1 MQIIQ
6 SIREKGAAIV
16 IAVIALSLIGFIL
29 MDAKQG
35 GGKLFG
41 SLSTTVGSVNG
52 QEIEVSTFNK
62 RVKDAED
69 LQSQRTGQAPSAQQ
83 TYQIRQSMW
92 DQVVAEKIF
101 FTEASK
107 LGIEFTSKELSYILL
122 SNDASNP
129 LLQEQSL
136 KDSITGKLDI
146 SKAQTALNNIK
157 KLKGEQKESL
167 NSQMIDPLKL
177 NNTVSKYSA
186 LLNASAYYPS
196 WMNKKESA
204 ENTGI
209 STISFVTIPYTEII
223 DSTVKV
229 TDEEINKYVS
239 EHKTQFKQE
248 KGRNISY
255 VAFSQLP
262 SKEDSAA
269 SFNSISELKNAFV
282 ADSNAKSFVARNAS
296 SIDFKDDYATK
307 EKMNAVYAD
316 TLVKLGNGQVFGPY
330 LDNGNFVLAKMIGSK
345 QLPDSA
351 KARHILIA
359 ANDLNTGQPIMPDS
373 SAKKLADSINNAI
386 LAGADF
392 SMLAAK
398 YSADQSNKST
408 GGDLGTFG
416 YGTMVSEFNEFCFN
430 KTPGSKGVVKTDF
443 GYHVIDLISQKDVKT
458 AYKIA
463 YVGREIA
470 ASEAT
475 INKSSLE
482 AIKASSEKDKASL
495 EKFVSVNGLSL
506 TSVPALVKENDY
518 QMGALQD
525 ARTLIR
531 WAFEAKVGD
540 ISEPYSIGDQFIVAV
555 LDNIKTEGVQD
566 AATARPGC
574 EATIRNMKKAEM
586 IKKKVGEN
594 ATLEKAAA
602 AYNKTIQIAGADS
615 SITFSSQIINNVGLE
630 PKVIGAAFNKAYQS
644 KPSPLIDGT
653 TGVFI
658 IKINSLGT
666 KPAPTPEIMAQQAQ
680 SRLAAIRSLN
690 SGWYEGLKKQADIVD
705 DRFSQY

>member
-6 SIREKGAAIV
+6 RIREKGAAIV

-41 SLSTTVGSVNG
+41 GLSTTVGSVNG
-52 QEIEVSTFNK
+52 EDIEVSEFNK

-69 LQSQRTGQAPSAQQ
+69 LQSQRTGQAPTAQQ

-92 DQVVAEKIF
+92 DQVVAERIF
-101 FTEASK
+101 FSEASK
-107 LGIEFTSKELSYILL
+107 LGIEFTPKELSYILL
-122 SNDASNP
+122 SNDPSNP

-136 KDSITGKLDI
+136 KDSITGKLDVK
-146 SKAQTALNNIK
+146 KAQTALNNIK
-157 KLKGEQKESL
+157 KLKGEQKQSL
-167 NSQMIDPLKL
+167 NTQMIDPLKL

-196 WMNKKESA
+196 WMNKKETT
-204 ENTGI
+204 ENT
-209 STISFVTIPYTEII
+209 SFSSISFVTIPYTEIV
-223 DSTVKV
+223 DSTIKV
-229 TDEEINKYVS
+229 SDEEVNVYVS
-239 EHKTQFKQE
+239 NHKQQFKQE

-307 EKMNAVYAD
+307 EKMSAVYAD
-316 TLVKLGNGQVFGPY
+316 TLLKLSNGQVFGPY

-345 QLPDSA
+345 QLPDSV

-359 ANDLNTGQPIMPDS
+359 VNDLNTGQPIMADS
-373 SAKKLADSINNAI
+373 TAKKLADSINNAV
-386 LAGADF
+386 LGGADF
-392 SMLAAK
+392 AMLAMK
-398 YSADQSNKST
+398 YSADQSNKAK

-416 YGTMVSEFNEFCFN
+416 YGTMVQEFNEFCFN
-430 KTPGSKGVVKTDF
+430 KAPGSKGVVKTDF
-443 GYHVIDLISQKDVKT
+443 GYHVIDLISQKDIKT

-463 YVGREIA
+463 YVGREIS
-470 ASEAT
+470 ASDAT

-495 EKFVSVNGLSL
+495 EKFIGENGLSL

-518 QMGALQD
+518 QLGALQD
-525 ARTLIR
+525 ARSLIR

-540 ISEPYSIGDQFIVAV
+540 ISEPFSIGDQFIVAV
-555 LDNIKTEGVQD
+555 LDKVREEGTQD
-566 AATARPGC
+566 AETARPGC
-574 EATIRNMKKAEM
+574 EAIIRNNKKAEQ
-586 IKKKVGEN
+586 IRKKIGDN
-594 ATLEKAAA
+594 PTLEKAAA
-602 AYNKTIQIAGADS
+602 AYGKTIQIAGADS
-615 SITFSSQIINNVGLE
+615 SISFSSQIINNVGLE
-630 PKVIGAAFNKAYQS
+630 PKVIGASFNKSYQS

-658 IKINSLGT
+658 IKINTLGT
-666 KPAPTPEIMAQQAQ
+666 KPGPTPDVVAQQAQ
-680 SRLAAIRSLN
+680 SRLAAIRSQN
-690 SGWYEGLKKQADIVD
+690 SGWYEGLKKQAKIVD
-705 DRFSQY
+705 ERFSQF

>member
-6 SIREKGAAIV
+6 RIREKGAAIV

-41 SLSTTVGSVNG
+41 GISNTVGSVNG
-52 QEIEVSTFNK
+52 EDIEVADFNK

-69 LQSQRTGQAPSAQQ
+69 LQSQRTGQALSAQQ

-101 FTEASK
+101 FAEASK

-122 SNDASNP
+122 SNDPSNP

-136 KDSITGKLDI
+136 KDSLTGKLDVK
-146 SKAQTALNNIK
+146 KAQTALTNIK

-167 NSQMIDPLKL
+167 NTQMIDPLKL

-196 WMNKKESA
+196 WMNKKETS
-204 ENTGI
+204 ESNTF
-209 STISFVTIPYTEII
+209 SNISFVTVPYTEIS
-223 DSTVKV
+223 DSAIKV
-229 TDEEINKYVS
+229 TDQDINDYVS
-239 EHKTQFKQE
+239 KHKLQFKQE

-269 SFNSISELKNAFV
+269 SFNAISELKTAFIT
-282 ADSNAKSFVARNAS
+282 DSNAKSFVARNAS

-307 EKMNAVYAD
+307 EKMSGVYAD
-316 TLVKLGNGQVFGPY
+316 TLVKLGTGQVFGPY
-330 LDNGNFVLAKMIGSK
+330 LDNGNYVLAKMLGTK

-351 KARHILIA
+351 TARHILIA
-359 ANDLNTGQPIMPDS
+359 ANDLNTGQPIMADS
-373 SAKKLADSINNAI
+373 MAKKLADSINTAV
-386 LAGADF
+386 LGGADF
-392 SMLAAK
+392 NMLAMK
-398 YSADQSNKST
+398 YSADQSNKAK

-416 YGTMVSEFNEFCFN
+416 YGTMVSEFNEFCFT
-430 KTPGSKGVVKTDF
+430 KAPGSKGVVKTDF

-463 YVGREIA
+463 YVGREIS

-495 EKFVSVNGLSL
+495 EKFIGTNGLSL

-518 QMGALQD
+518 QLGALQD
-525 ARTLIR
+525 ARSLIR

-540 ISEPYSIGDQFIVAV
+540 ISEPFSIGDQFIVAV
-555 LDNIKTEGVQD
+555 LDKIREEGVQD
-566 AATARPGC
+566 AETARSGC
-574 EATIRNMKKAEM
+574 EAIIRNNKKAEQ
-586 IKKKVGEN
+586 IRKKIGEN

-602 AYNKTIQIAGADS
+602 AYNKTIQNAGADS
-615 SITFSSQIINNVGLE
+615 TLTFSSQIINSVGLE
-630 PKVIGAAFNKAYQS
+630 PKIIGAAFNKSYQS
-644 KPSPLIDGT
+644 KTSPLIDGT
-653 TGVFI
+653 TGVFVLKVNAI
-658 IKINSLGT
+658 GN
-666 KPAPTPEIMAQQAQ
+666 KPTPTPEAMAQQAQ
-680 SRLAAIRSLN
+680 SRLAAIRSQN
-690 SGWYEGLKKQADIVD
+690 SGWYEGLKKQAKIVD
-705 DRFSQY
+705 ERFSQF

>member
-1 MQIIQ
+1 
-6 SIREKGAAIV
+6 
-16 IAVIALSLIGFIL
+16 
-29 MDAKQG
+29 
-35 GGKLFG
+35 
-41 SLSTTVGSVNG
+41 
-52 QEIEVSTFNK
+52 
-62 RVKDAED
+62 
-69 LQSQRTGQAPSAQQ
+69 
-83 TYQIRQSMW
+83 
-92 DQVVAEKIF
+92 
-101 FTEASK
+101 
-107 LGIEFTSKELSYILL
+107 
-122 SNDASNP
+122 
-129 LLQEQSL
+129 
-136 KDSITGKLDI
+136 
-146 SKAQTALNNIK
+146 
-157 KLKGEQKESL
+157 
-167 NSQMIDPLKL
+167 
-177 NNTVSKYSA
+177 
-186 LLNASAYYPS
+186 
-196 WMNKKESA
+196 
-204 ENTGI
+204 
-209 STISFVTIPYTEII
+209 
-223 DSTVKV
+223 
-229 TDEEINKYVS
+229 
-239 EHKTQFKQE
+239 
-248 KGRNISY
+248 
-255 VAFSQLP
+255 
-262 SKEDSAA
+262 
-269 SFNSISELKNAFV
+269 
-282 ADSNAKSFVARNAS
+282 
-296 SIDFKDDYATK
+296 
-307 EKMNAVYAD
+307 
-316 TLVKLGNGQVFGPY
+316 
-330 LDNGNFVLAKMIGSK
+330 
-345 QLPDSA
+345 
-351 KARHILIA
+351 
-359 ANDLNTGQPIMPDS
+359 
-373 SAKKLADSINNAI
+373 
-386 LAGADF
+386 
-392 SMLAAK
+392 
-398 YSADQSNKST
+398 
-408 GGDLGTFG
+408 
-416 YGTMVSEFNEFCFN
+416 MVSEFNEFCFN

-443 GYHVIDLISQKDVKT
+443 GYHVIDLISQKDIKT

-518 QMGALQD
+518 QLGALQD